1 MSEPNYKNMS
11 EAELRKNLLKNP
23 TDTQLF
29 HAYVDKVNQEHP
41 DRKPMSVEEAI
52 AEMER
57 KVNQNR

>member
-1 MSEPNYKNMS
+1 MSEPNYKDMS
-11 EAELRKNLLKNP
+11 EDELRKTLLKNP

-41 DRKPMSVEEAI
+41 NRKPMSVEEAI

-57 KVNQNR
+57 KIKHNS

>member
-11 EAELRKNLLKNP
+11 EAELRKTLLENP
-23 TDTQLF
+23 THTQLF

-41 DRKPMSVEEAI
+41 DRKRMSVEEAI

-57 KVNQNR
+57 KIKQNS